1 MKLMTANVE
10 AGEMVLSVKA
20 PAAKPDDVRS
30 IIRTHMME
38 GEKQLPQVVLHM
50 HATACSPPHRHTY
63 TNKYSM

>member
-10 AGEMVLSVKA
+10 AGKMILWVKA

-30 IIRTHMME
+30 ITRTDMME
-38 GEKQLPQVVLHM
+38 GEKLLPQVVLHM
-50 HATACSPPHRHTY
+50 HATACSPPHKHTY

>member
-10 AGEMVLSVKA
+10 AGEMVLWVKA

-30 IIRTHMME
+30 VNTME

-50 HATACSPPHRHTY
+50 HATTCSPPHRHTY